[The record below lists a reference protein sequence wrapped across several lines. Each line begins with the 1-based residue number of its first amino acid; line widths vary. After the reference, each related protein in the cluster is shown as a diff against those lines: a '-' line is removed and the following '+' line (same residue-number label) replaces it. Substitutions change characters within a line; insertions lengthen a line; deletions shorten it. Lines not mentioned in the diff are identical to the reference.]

1 MTAHRENDPL
11 VGLWQQFPTPM
22 ASRFLAQMGWDFV
35 VLDLQHGC
43 LDYETV
49 YECIHTLRACGC
61 RPWVRTTIGNY
72 SEINKVL
79 DLGAQGVVV
88 PMINSREEAVMAA
101 ASAKYPPA
109 GGRSFGGDSWYHY
122 GDDYAGTANE
132 STWLLVQIEH
142 VRAVNAVEEILSVPG
157 VDGCFVGPI
166 DLALS
171 LGLRH
176 DNFAGNPDVVAAI
189 QKTLDVCLELGKIAC
204 CNTYSLAEASEKGL
218 QGYGCITLQSDVD
231 LFINSTSQLLDDLR
245 REVRGASK
253 GVRPHS
259 DGS

>member
-61 RPWVRTTIGNY
+61 RPWVRTAIGNC

-88 PMINSREEAVMAA
+88 PMINSREEAERAA
-101 ASAKYPPA
+101 AAAKYPPA
-109 GGRSFGGDSWYHY
+109 GGRSFGGDSWNVTKSGSYSSSSMASRS
-122 GDDYAGTANE
+122 GIFCRARRTYAEFA
-132 STWLLVQIEH
+132 
-142 VRAVNAVEEILSVPG
+142 SV
-157 VDGCFVGPI
+157 
-166 DLALS
+166 
-171 LGLRH
+171 LG
-176 DNFAGNPDVVAAI
+176 
-189 QKTLDVCLELGKIAC
+189 
-204 CNTYSLAEASEKGL
+204 
-218 QGYGCITLQSDVD
+218 
-231 LFINSTSQLLDDLR
+231 
-245 REVRGASK
+245 
-253 GVRPHS
+253 
-259 DGS
+259 